1 MKINFNIDIDHTK
14 APQSPTKKKPKHTYL
29 CTSASILSH
38 LVLLVMLFSSALLA
52 QNIAVDEGDNSIKA
66 VMVDLSLL
74 AAPEQSLVEDTPDIQ
89 GVENSPI
96 IDNQKIEEVPTE
108 PEAVKE
114 ETPEPIIEKVTDKP
128 TIEPEKKIEIKKEPK
143 PKKKRPPV
151 QKASH
156 KQVRQEVNSP
166 NIAKTSV
173 APKISDNRQ
182 YSGNPSPIRR
192 NQPEYPRRALDMRI
206 EGYVVAKFDVN
217 SDGRVENIRIIEAI
231 PNNIFNRSVI
241 SVMKTWKYQPIATK
255 DMKIKI
261 IFNRDKSIRLD
272 NN

>member
-1 MKINFNIDIDHTK
+1 MKINFDIDIDHTK
-14 APQSPTKKKPKHTYL
+14 APQSPAKKKQENTYL
-29 CTSASILSH
+29 CTSASVLSH

-74 AAPEQSLVEDTPDIQ
+74 AAPEQSLVENTPGIQ
-89 GVENSPI
+89 GAEDSSI
-96 IDNQKIEEVPTE
+96 IDNQQIEEIPTQ
-108 PEAVKE
+108 PEVVKE
-114 ETPEPIIEKVTDKP
+114 ETPDPIIEKVIDKP
-128 TIEPEKKIEIKKEPK
+128 TLDSDKKIEIKKEPK
-143 PKKKRPPV
+143 PKKKRRPV

-156 KQVRQEVNSP
+156 RQMRQEVNSQ
-166 NIAKTSV
+166 NIANSSV

-182 YSGNPSPIRR
+182 YSANPSPIKR

-206 EGYVVAKFDVN
+206 EGYVVAQFDVN
-217 SDGRVENIRIIEAI
+217 SNGRVENIRIIEAI

-241 SVMKTWKYQPIATK
+241 SAMKTWKYQPIAAK

-261 IFNRDKSIRLD
+261 IFNRDKSIRLE
-272 NN
+272 